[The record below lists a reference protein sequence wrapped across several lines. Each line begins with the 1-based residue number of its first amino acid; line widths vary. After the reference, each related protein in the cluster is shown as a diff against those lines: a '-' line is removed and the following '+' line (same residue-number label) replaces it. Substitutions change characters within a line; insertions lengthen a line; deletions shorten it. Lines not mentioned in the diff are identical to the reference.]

1 MNSLGFIV
9 PTITRQQLTRSLYT
23 SATQSNGE
31 SLKNFAEALAEKF
44 INQVKK
50 QRQKKKDLTRLI
62 QIELLPFTAT
72 AEDIRKLAREAFPK
86 GDKSIVDMVFCR
98 KENFAPNGKCVL
110 LMTSGEDARRLVL
123 YGNRRAL
130 GGNMIRM
137 SFARKS
143 TRDPDG
149 YLNNLR
155 QNELRSATG
164 TSTTATT
171 AGQSVIITGFYS
183 SSTEK
188 LLDYLSTKHFY
199 PVDNILFLK
208 SKHGSAKHKHLIKF
222 NTESEAWRCVRAFH
236 NRQHTFDK
244 KTYTVQVDVLY

>member
-1 MNSLGFIV
+1 
-9 PTITRQQLTRSLYT
+9 
-23 SATQSNGE
+23 
-31 SLKNFAEALAEKF
+31 
-44 INQVKK
+44 
-50 QRQKKKDLTRLI
+50 
-62 QIELLPFTAT
+62 
-72 AEDIRKLAREAFPK
+72 
-86 GDKSIVDMVFCR
+86 
-98 KENFAPNGKCVL
+98 
-110 LMTSGEDARRLVL
+110 MTSGEDARRLVL

-137 SFARKS
+137 SFVTIHMLYYYIILILYAQARKS

-208 SKHGSAKHKHLIKF
+208 RFLILKAVGSF
-222 NTESEAWRCVRAFH
+222 N
-236 NRQHTFDK
+236 
-244 KTYTVQVDVLY
+244 